1 VSKYSLIRKRVMLKG
16 TAKVSTGIRRDQI
29 AQAALR
35 IIAAKG
41 VSGLTTAAI
50 AEEAGIS
57 EPNIYR
63 HFRSK
68 DEILLVTAEK
78 IGASLRRNI
87 ENIFKINPEDSPL
100 MKLKRAFMLH
110 LDYIEKNEGIP
121 RLVFSDEM
129 HAGRQDMR
137 EKLLLSITSY
147 SAVLES
153 LIKEGQKTGLIQ
165 KELKSKSAVMMFIG
179 LVQVTTLRWA
189 LSSFSF
195 SLVTE
200 GMKMWED
207 YEKCIRI
214 K

>member
-1 VSKYSLIRKRVMLKG
+1 MLKG
-16 TAKVSTGIRRDQI
+16 ATKVSTDIRRNQI

-35 IIAAKG
+35 IIAGRG

-50 AEEAGIS
+50 AKEAGIS
-57 EPNIYR
+57 EANIYR

-68 DEILLVTAEK
+68 EEILSATIEK
-78 IGASLRRNI
+78 IGEGLRRNI
-87 ENIFKINPEDSPL
+87 ENVFEINPEYSPL
-100 MKLKRAFMLH
+100 MKLKRAFMHH

-147 SAVLES
+147 SSVLES

-189 LSSFSF
+189 LSGFSF

>member
-1 VSKYSLIRKRVMLKG
+1 MLKG
-16 TAKVSTGIRRDQI
+16 TLKVGTDIRRDQI
-29 AQAALR
+29 AEASLR
-35 IIAAKG
+35 IIAGRG

-50 AEEAGIS
+50 AKEAGIS
-57 EPNIYR
+57 EANIYR

-68 DEILLVTAEK
+68 DEILSATVEK
-78 IGASLRRNI
+78 IGEGLRRNI
-87 ENIFKINPEDSPL
+87 ENISEINQEYSPL
-100 MKLKRAFMLH
+100 MKLKRAFMQH

-165 KELKSKSAVMMFIG
+165 KELKSKSAAMMFIG

>member
-1 VSKYSLIRKRVMLKG
+1 MLKG
-16 TAKVSTGIRRDQI
+16 ATKVSTDIRRNQI

-35 IIAAKG
+35 IIAGKG

-50 AEEAGIS
+50 AKEAGIS
-57 EPNIYR
+57 EANIYR

-68 DEILLVTAEK
+68 EEILSVTIEK
-78 IGASLRRNI
+78 IGERLRRNI
-87 ENIFKINPEDSPL
+87 ENVFEINPEYSPL
-100 MKLKRAFMLH
+100 MKLKRAFMHH

-147 SAVLES
+147 SSVLES
-153 LIKEGQKTGLIQ
+153 LIKEGQKAGLIQ

-189 LSSFSF
+189 LSGFSF

>member
-1 VSKYSLIRKRVMLKG
+1 MLKG
-16 TAKVSTGIRRDQI
+16 ATKVSTDIRRNQI

-35 IIAAKG
+35 IIAGKG

-50 AEEAGIS
+50 AKEAGIS
-57 EPNIYR
+57 EANIYR
-63 HFRSK
+63 HFRNK
-68 DEILLVTAEK
+68 EEILSVTIEK
-78 IGASLRRNI
+78 IGEGLRRNI
-87 ENIFKINPEDSPL
+87 ENVFEINPEYSPL
-100 MKLKRAFMLH
+100 MKLKRAFRQH

-165 KELKSKSAVMMFIG
+165 KELKSKSIVMMFIG

>member
-1 VSKYSLIRKRVMLKG
+1 MLKG
-16 TAKVSTGIRRDQI
+16 ATKVSTDIRRNQI

-35 IIAAKG
+35 IIAGKG

-50 AEEAGIS
+50 AKEAGIS
-57 EPNIYR
+57 EANIYR

-68 DEILLVTAEK
+68 EEILSVTIEK
-78 IGASLRRNI
+78 IGEGLRRNI
-87 ENIFKINPEDSPL
+87 ENVFEINPEYSPL
-100 MKLKRAFMLH
+100 MKLKRAFMHH

-147 SAVLES
+147 SSVLES

-189 LSSFSF
+189 LSGFSF

>member
-1 VSKYSLIRKRVMLKG
+1 MLKG
-16 TAKVSTGIRRDQI
+16 AAKVSTDIRRDQI

-35 IIAAKG
+35 IIAGKG

-50 AEEAGIS
+50 AKEAGIS
-57 EPNIYR
+57 EANIYR
-63 HFRSK
+63 HFTSK
-68 DEILLVTAEK
+68 EEILSVTVEK
-78 IGASLRRNI
+78 IGEGLRRNI
-87 ENIFKINPEDSPL
+87 ENVFKTNPQDSPL
-100 MKLKRAFMLH
+100 MKLKSAFMQH
-110 LDYIEKNEGIP
+110 FDYIEKNEGIP

-147 SAVLES
+147 STVLES
-153 LIKEGQKTGLIQ
+153 IIKEGQKAGLIQ
-165 KELKSKSAVMMFIG
+165 KDLKAKSAAMMFIG
-179 LVQVTTLRWA
+179 LVQVTTLRWT

-195 SLVTE
+195 PLVTE

>member
-1 VSKYSLIRKRVMLKG
+1 
-16 TAKVSTGIRRDQI
+16 
-29 AQAALR
+29 
-35 IIAAKG
+35 
-41 VSGLTTAAI
+41 
-50 AEEAGIS
+50 
-57 EPNIYR
+57 
-63 HFRSK
+63 
-68 DEILLVTAEK
+68 
-78 IGASLRRNI
+78 
-87 ENIFKINPEDSPL
+87 
-100 MKLKRAFMLH
+100 
-110 LDYIEKNEGIP
+110 
-121 RLVFSDEM
+121 M

-147 SAVLES
+147 SSVLES
-153 LIKEGQKTGLIQ
+153 LIKEGQKAGLIQ

-189 LSSFSF
+189 LSGFSF